1 MVVPLIPVVTGIGG
15 FLVRKKVWV
24 AATGLVVT
32 TFYIGH
38 EAYQTV
44 FGEEAADKLTD
55 EFKEAGAEIIEEIG
69 DAALMFVEGF
79 GGAVIN
85 GLDNTY
91 DYIRDRMRGKEADV
105 IAGIVV
111 AALSVGT
118 VLFLYY
124 NMKSREL
131 GPALKVK

>member
-1 MVVPLIPVVTGIGG
+1 MVVPVIVGIGG

-24 AATGLVVT
+24 AATGAVVT

-44 FGEEAADKLTD
+44 LGEEAADRLTEKFID
-55 EFKEAGAEIIEEIG
+55 AGAEIVEEIG

-91 DYIRDRMRGKEADV
+91 DYIRDRMRGREADV

-111 AALSVGT
+111 ASLSVGT
-118 VLFLYY
+118 VLYLYHS
-124 NMKSREL
+124 MKAR
-131 GPALKVK
+131 ALKSA